1 MSQGSGIG
9 GKADYVKE
17 GCGGTVKE
25 GESDEV
31 GAKDKWD

>member
-9 GKADYVKE
+9 GKADYGKE
-17 GCGGTVKE
+17 GCDGTVKE

-31 GAKDKWD
+31 GAKGKWN